1 MTQERAGRLGKYFS
15 QEAQPYAQEAEQGVR
30 RSAFGHDSKGSYVLT
45 EEVVHKGEE
54 QITRHRVTLDDGTG
68 NVFGAVLE
76 NGEIAGVEGFG
87 EDLTAEDI
95 AGHARDLFHGFA
107 RSEKSEMD
115 PRM

>member
-1 MTQERAGRLGKYFS
+1 MSQERASRLGKYFS
-15 QEAQPYAQEAEQGVR
+15 GEAQPYAQESEQGVR
-30 RSAFGHDSKGSYVLT
+30 RSAFGQDSKGSYVLT
-45 EEVVHKGEE
+45 EEVVQKGEE

-87 EDLTAEDI
+87 EDLTAAEVAD
-95 AGHARDLFHGFA
+95 HAKDLFHGFA
-107 RSEKSEMD
+107 RSEKSEQD